1 MSSYGPLL
9 MPPYYLLV
17 LHRGLQAIIIQ
28 QLPLITNMTCYYTW
42 SFKYSPSHKSR
53 QTANKKI
60 KWKKRNKAEKQKK
73 QTRRG
78 LVALPNPFWCLEQG
92 AGLETQKASLS
103 VLMWELMSACRHT
116 HTPGDPSQS
125 KGTLVMQLLLF
136 SSPNCTPN
144 P

>member
-60 KWKKRNKAEKQKK
+60 KWKKEIRHRNKRNKQK
-73 QTRRG
+73 G
-78 LVALPNPFWCLEQG
+78 ALWPSLSILLFG
-92 AGLETQKASLS
+92 AGGRIRNAKSFTFCSDVGTHER
-103 VLMWELMSACRHT
+103 ACRHT
-116 HTPGDPSQS
+116 HTCGDPSQS

>member
-28 QLPLITNMTCYYTW
+28 QLPLITNMTCYYSW
-42 SFKYSPSHKSR
+42 SFKNSPSHKSR

-60 KWKKRNKAEKQKK
+60 KWKKETRQRNKRNKQEG
-73 QTRRG
+73 G

-92 AGLETQKASLS
+92 ARLETQKASLS
-103 VLMWELMSACRHT
+103 VLMWELLSACRHT